1 MVVRKAE
8 QGSNCAARV
17 ARFSR
22 SVIDVSTESLNK
34 IDDQPAMCWRELRP
48 DCDEPGKVIL
58 CHDGPR
64 VWCIF
69 CAAGVR
75 RIRNTLRIQHLRFG
89 IVIIA
94 NVNVVGSNPITR
106 CFDQLSRPALHPHL
120 VRSCPLK
127 RSTFTFRT

>member
-106 CFDQLSRPALHPHL
+106 FVELPCNEAQVVELSAGCALAL
-120 VRSCPLK
+120 LR
-127 RSTFTFRT
+127 R